1 MVLDIVN
8 GIFAVTYF
16 YKKANERRF
25 NDKNSSSEE
34 EKNSDEE
41 EDKIR
46 YLPLNFLLEG
56 ENENI
61 LKESIPDFSFEKVF
75 LNKNKSLKYLLIE
88 VYIYA
93 GRNPEGRTTPP
104 QNFKL

>member
-75 LNKNKSLKYLLIE
+75 
-88 VYIYA
+88 
-93 GRNPEGRTTPP
+93 
-104 QNFKL
+104 FKQK